1 MARKKDNVVYLT
13 EDAEN
18 LLSKAGIDSVNIFGP
33 ESRCLQM
40 LFDAYKDLD
49 QQVDQSIDTIKN
61 SKLSLSQ
68 IASENNISRSTINR
82 FGSVIAFKTYLDSL
96 ISKKIESMLINLS
109 VENKMLRD
117 ELEDLHKRD
126 VEYMIQKQHI
136 EDLENMLKKYQN

>member
-13 EDAEN
+13 EDAKN

-96 ISKKIESMLINLS
+96 ISKKIESMLIHLS

-126 VEYMIQKQHI
+126 VEYMMQKQHI

>member
-13 EDAEN
+13 EDAKN

-126 VEYMIQKQHI
+126 VEYMMQKQHI

>member
-13 EDAEN
+13 EDAKN

-96 ISKKIESMLINLS
+96 ISKKIESMLVNLS

-126 VEYMIQKQHI
+126 VEYMMQKQHI